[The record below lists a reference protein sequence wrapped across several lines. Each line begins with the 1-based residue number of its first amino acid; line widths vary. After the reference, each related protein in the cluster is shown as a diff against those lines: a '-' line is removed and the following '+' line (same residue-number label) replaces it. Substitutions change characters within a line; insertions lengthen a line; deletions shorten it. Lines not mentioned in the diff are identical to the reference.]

1 MSQPRNQQSS
11 SSLCM
16 RRDNPE
22 PKQVEIYTCRIKYH
36 CETPIYKASGKHV
49 SRIPPTKC
57 LHVFQCFGS
66 ADIHKTLILI
76 VCQDFDNFLTWLTY
90 FCWKL
95 RMLTSPF
102 TGLICGYSCIHAPGQ
117 TKVLWRTTKSFSPYL
132 NYLQLT
138 PFVSLRL
145 FYSSTHGMAGSRI
158 NFLYTTPSP
167 SPCLYALELHTLGLV
182 LRHKAVRYFP
192 TNDRVY
198 L

>member
-1 MSQPRNQQSS
+1 MNSTAVRDGMSQPRNQQSS

-22 PKQVEIYTCRIKYH
+22 PKQVEIYTRRIKYH

-95 RMLTSPF
+95 RMLTSLLF

-117 TKVLWRTTKSFSPYL
+117 TKVLWRTNQIFLSISKLPATNTVRIFEAL
-132 NYLQLT
+132 
-138 PFVSLRL
+138 L
-145 FYSSTHGMAGSRI
+145 F
-158 NFLYTTPSP
+158 
-167 SPCLYALELHTLGLV
+167 LHSWNGGV
-182 LRHKAVRYFP
+182 
-192 TNDRVY
+192 TN
-198 L
+198 